1 MATKKLPAART
12 LESLKTGV
20 LPTTVASVARSAPQ
34 GARGGG
40 KAVTVYLPV
49 AVAKAAREKAHADG
63 TTLRTVILQGL
74 KAIGLPVPADELA
87 DLRQRKRKA

>member
-1 MATKKLPAART
+1 MVKKLPAART

-20 LPTTVASVARSAPQ
+20 LPATVASVARSAPQ
-34 GARGGG
+34 GSRAGG
-40 KAVTVYLPV
+40 KAITVYLPP
-49 AVAKAAREKAHADG
+49 AVATAAKAKAHADG

-74 KAIGLPVPADELA
+74 KAIGIPVPAAELA